1 MITQIFLVSLKVP
14 RQQPIISTNDV
25 DVAMP
30 PGVGFFNEA
39 GRPSHFSQL
48 HRNPLQPKAWHSKC
62 SSKKNA
68 SEKETKDLYIYNF
81 TLNSPQTIMPNQ
93 RSQRKIT
100 KRSLTFR
107 IDMVKRAASMPGF
120 FKMHT
125 QGCATRQPRVVPLGG
140 KKSRQTHT
148 MPPVMP
154 MPCLDI
160 AVLRK
165 VSAL

>member
-1 MITQIFLVSLKVP
+1 
-14 RQQPIISTNDV
+14 
-25 DVAMP
+25 
-30 PGVGFFNEA
+30 
-39 GRPSHFSQL
+39 
-48 HRNPLQPKAWHSKC
+48 
-62 SSKKNA
+62 
-68 SEKETKDLYIYNF
+68 
-81 TLNSPQTIMPNQ
+81 MPNQ
-93 RSQRKIT
+93 RFQRKVT